1 MDRKQSIGKILV
13 LVINLIFFIVGQI
26 AIIQMLR
33 VIYSI
38 SEIIREMIL
47 NLGPGLFDIV
57 IMGGFVLEIN
67 EILRT
72 LY

>member
-1 MDRKQSIGKILV
+1 
-13 LVINLIFFIVGQI
+13 
-26 AIIQMLR
+26 
-33 VIYSI
+33 
-38 SEIIREMIL
+38 MIL